1 MDIQEIKKPLPRMR
15 SVVQAVKE
23 LKELDPNTSVTES
36 YIRRL
41 VKQGKIKSY
50 DIGRNILI
58 NFDYLCDFLNDP
70 EIGTQDDIAEDYG
83 IIRRVAE
90 R

>member
-41 VKQGKIKSY
+41 VKQGKIKS
-50 DIGRNILI
+50 
-58 NFDYLCDFLNDP
+58 
-70 EIGTQDDIAEDYG
+70 
-83 IIRRVAE
+83 
-90 R
+90 

>member
-1 MDIQEIKKPLPRMR
+1 MDIQEVKKPLPRMR
-15 SVVQAVKE
+15 SVAQAVKE
-23 LKELDPNTSVTES
+23 LKELDPNTAITES

-50 DIGRNILI
+50 DMGRNILI
-58 NFDYLCDFLNDP
+58 NFDYLCDFLNNP